1 MVLLG
6 YSTEQMMDRANVSR
20 DVIRSRIARIFT
32 AFNLNS
38 REELR
43 AKMLSIY
50 NHLDI
55 DYKKVAPHQD
65 IPVTNAVIRIG
76 CRSLT
81 MNGSVNMNT
90 G

>member
-55 DYKKVAPHQD
+55 DYKKEPT
-65 IPVTNAVIRIG
+65 IYG
-76 CRSLT
+76 
-81 MNGSVNMNT
+81 M
-90 G
+90 

>member
-38 REELR
+38 RHGPR
-43 AKMLSIY
+43 
-50 NHLDI
+50 
-55 DYKKVAPHQD
+55 
-65 IPVTNAVIRIG
+65 
-76 CRSLT
+76 C
-81 MNGSVNMNT
+81 SVFIIIWTLITKRNLCYGM
-90 G
+90 

>member
-38 REELR
+38 REEFTG
-43 AKMLSIY
+43 
-50 NHLDI
+50 
-55 DYKKVAPHQD
+55 QD
-65 IPVTNAVIRIG
+65 AQY
-76 CRSLT
+76 L
-81 MNGSVNMNT
+81 
-90 G
+90 